1 MKERP
6 ISFSAPMVRAILDGK
21 KTMTRRPVKG
31 LCGDVVYHDLCS
43 YGKTGDRLW
52 VREPFNGIDP
62 LWHYEATSDLKC
74 FPWKPSQRMPREA
87 SRILLEIT
95 SVRVERL
102 QNISEE
108 DAIAEGVT
116 TWFEFR
122 DLWESIYGGKQ
133 GIRWQ
138 DDPVVWVISF
148 KVLEVRR

>member
-62 LWHYEATSDLKC
+62 
-74 FPWKPSQRMPREA
+74 WKPSQRMPREA

-95 SVRVERL
+95 SVRVDRL
-102 QNISEE
+102 QNISDE
-108 DAIAEGVT
+108 DAIAEGV

>member
-1 MKERP
+1 VKERP
-6 ISFSAPMVRAILDGK
+6 ILFTAAMIRAILDGC
-21 KTMTRRPVKG
+21 KTQTRRTS
-31 LCGDVVYHDLCS
+31 DRW
-43 YGKTGDRLW
+43 GKCESGDRLW
-52 VREPFNGIDP
+52 VKEKFCWIDP
-62 LWHYEATSDLKC
+62 LWHYAATSELKG
-74 FPWKPSQRMPREA
+74 PWKSPLYMPREA

-95 SVRVERL
+95 SVRVDRL

-116 TWFEFR
+116 LFEFR

-133 GIRWQ
+133 GIRWS